1 MFTFCS
7 TSATE
12 KFFLGA
18 PWPFPEKGRL
28 GQTREEPC
36 VPRSVGGYSLGL
48 ANNNQDSGISGDG
61 GTTL

>member
-12 KFFLGA
+12 KFFLRA
-18 PWPFPEKGRL
+18 PWLFPEKGRL
-28 GQTREEPC
+28 GQTREEPR
-36 VPRSVGGYSLGL
+36 VPRSVGGYSLEF
-48 ANNNQDSGISGDG
+48 AKNNQDSGISGDG